1 MILARRTANKWKRAK
16 NLSRKKI
23 RRLLQTLAHQIKSP
37 TIYENIWCIL
47 NVNIISKAILAQRK
61 CISLN
66 LTDLIVELRPKSLNN
81 EAIARAWDIL
91 VHWCSGRR
99 SGFWKAEINLILH
112 GTWDQQPRRS
122 VGARA
127 NHSKQLRAKH
137 GQGLSIVTQPGCWKS
152 GKFRRQQSFDKH
164 LLKQITH

>member
-81 EAIARAWDIL
+81 EAIARA
-91 VHWCSGRR
+91 
-99 SGFWKAEINLILH
+99 
-112 GTWDQQPRRS
+112 
-122 VGARA
+122 
-127 NHSKQLRAKH
+127 
-137 GQGLSIVTQPGCWKS
+137 
-152 GKFRRQQSFDKH
+152 
-164 LLKQITH
+164 